1 MCVCVGGQHGAKVD
15 LCFEVI
21 GLKKTFEQAVMAVR
35 DGGRACFIGISDVK
49 TRAEVPITHIVR
61 RRISL
66 VGSYGARASV
76 NMPALLEIAAAGGV
90 DLRGA
95 VTRRFTLDEAGEAY
109 TLLQQRK
116 IVGRALICFP

>member
-1 MCVCVGGQHGAKVD
+1 MPQR
-15 LCFEVI
+15 E
-21 GLKKTFEQAVMAVR
+21 GLRIRVRARVRAGVRVRVTDGVRVRVRMRER
-35 DGGRACFIGISDVK
+35 DGVRVK
-49 TRAEVPITHIVR
+49 VRVRVRVRVRVTHVVR

-76 NMPALLEIAAAGGV
+76 DMPDLLEIAAKGGV

-95 VTRRFTLDEAGEAY
+95 ITRRFTLEEAGEAY

-116 IVGRALICFP
+116 IVGRAIVTFL

>member
-1 MCVCVGGQHGAKVD
+1 MCVGGQHGAKVD

-35 DGGRACFIGISDVK
+35 DGGKACFIGISDVK

-76 NMPALLEIAAAGGV
+76 DMPALLEIAAAGGV

-95 VTRRFTLDEAGEAY
+95 VTRRFTLEEAGEAY